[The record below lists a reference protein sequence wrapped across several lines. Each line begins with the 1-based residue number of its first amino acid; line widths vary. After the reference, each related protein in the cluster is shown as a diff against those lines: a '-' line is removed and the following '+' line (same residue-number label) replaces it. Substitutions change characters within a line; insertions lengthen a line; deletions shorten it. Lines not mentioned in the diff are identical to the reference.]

1 MQTKRIICPKCKA
14 VLEVKNS
21 KNELEKQIACP
32 SCRTALKVKF
42 PPQQEPMEAKTYI
55 APPKQPADNG
65 ATQLAAGIGGATQLA
80 ADVPKQETTATLL
93 FGGKTY
99 PLEEGQNVVGR
110 KANTST
116 ATVQIETDDRY
127 MSRQHCVVTVTTLPD
142 GTKKVVLCNDQN
154 KNATTIDGVPIEKGD
169 QIRLTDGNGIT
180 MGRTTV
186 IFKIQEK

>member
-65 ATQLAAGIGGATQLA
+65 ATQLAAEIGGATQLM

-93 FGGKTY
+93 YGGKTY

-186 IFKIQEK
+186 TFKIQEK

>member
-1 MQTKRIICPKCKA
+1 MQIKRIQCPTCKV
-14 VLEVKNS
+14 VLDVKNS
-21 KNELEKQIACP
+21 KNEAEKQIVCP
-32 SCRTALKVKF
+32 SCRTVLKVKF

-65 ATQLAAGIGGATQLA
+65 ATQLAVGISGATQLA

-99 PLEEGQNVVGR
+99 PLEEGQNLVGR

-127 MSRQHCVVTVTTLPD
+127 MSRQHCAVTVTTLPD

-154 KNATTIDGVPIEKGD
+154 KNATTIDGMSIEKGD
-169 QIRLTDGNGIT
+169 QIRLTDGNRIM

-186 IFKIQEK
+186 TFKIQKK